1 MSNDFAQ
8 HHEVFSRYANER
20 QALPINC
27 YGITRVF
34 LPYITIRE
42 IRKQGSM
49 KPVATVQAK
58 VPRTPRCPVAR
69 FPGIPGLPGVPFTGS
84 LKPSRQLRL
93 ARNSQMHHL
102 QS

>member
-1 MSNDFAQ
+1 MILPDIMRSSADMPMKW
-8 HHEVFSRYANER
+8 E
-20 QALPINC
+20 ALPINY

-34 LPYITIRE
+34 LPYITVRK

-49 KPVATVQAK
+49 KPVATVQVK

-84 LKPSRQLRL
+84 LKPARQLRL
-93 ARNSQMHHL
+93 ARNSQMHNL